1 MLDKVKSE
9 TMTSRERSEWLIRC
23 YILLLEEAMTLF
35 PNIRLAPF
43 YETLAELREQRDRQ

>member
-1 MLDKVKSE
+1 MLDTRRSD
-9 TMTSRERSEWLIRC
+9 TMTNRERSEWLIRC

-43 YETLAELREQRDRQ
+43 YATLAELREQRDRQ